1 MTTREIRTTLALDG
15 EQQFKREMQAAA
27 RELRVLGSEMRA
39 NTASFG
45 DNAGS
50 MEALTSRSSI
60 YERQIA
66 QQRENVA
73 ALTRAVEESAQMYGE
88 ADRRTDGYRI
98 QLNNTLAA
106 LRNTERQL
114 AQTNEEIEN
123 YSRSTI
129 QSALDSE
136 EMQRAQEE
144 LGKTLDVIKGAAMA
158 AAGAIAGAF
167 AGAAY
172 FSDESK
178 QAMNSLQAQ
187 TGATTEEMSKLKETA
202 TEIYTDNFG
211 ESIKD
216 VADSMAVV
224 TQTTKQTGD
233 ELKKTTE
240 QALLMRDTFGF
251 EVTESINTVNSLMAA
266 FGITSEQAY
275 TLLAQGAQQG
285 ANKNGDL
292 IDVMNE
298 YAPHFAQLGLSAEE
312 FTDTLIQGAASGAFQ
327 IDKVGDA
334 IKEFGI
340 RSKDGSDAS
349 AAGFKALGL
358 NAEEMFEAFAKGGP
372 GAEKAFQEV
381 IKSLGDMKNP
391 LAQNQAGVAL
401 FGTMFEDLGVDAIK
415 ALGDIED
422 YAKIDANTLA
432 QINAVKYDD
441 IGAALEGLKRQLI
454 TDLAGPIGD
463 ELTPRIGEMI
473 EKVKEFDM
481 TPVIDALT
489 WILDN
494 AGTIAALAVGIGA
507 GMATWN
513 VVSTITAV
521 VDAIKV
527 WRIAT
532 QNVAIAQAALNLVM
546 DANPIG
552 IIITAV
558 AGLVAGLVVL
568 WNTNEGFRTAVIG
581 MWETIKTTVGAVG
594 EWLTNFFT
602 VSIPEAITT
611 AIDWVSQLPANIGTF
626 FGEIPGIVSEFL
638 SGAIT
643 SITEFGG
650 NIINWVTTEIP
661 KFVGNFMTF
670 LGELP
675 GKIGYAL
682 GFALGSIVKFG
693 VDAVSWVMT
702 EVPKF
707 IRGIIMFYAEL
718 PGKIAELLKEALD
731 KLTDWGSSAASWVAT
746 ELPKLINTIITFFSQ
761 LPGKIKTQLSMVLTD
776 LVTWSSNMLTTVGIQ
791 IPKIT
796 SSIVSFFS
804 ELPGDIFDI
813 GVNIVEGLWS
823 GVNSMVSWL
832 EGKVRSFARG
842 IIDGMKDALGIHSP
856 SRVMRDEVGL
866 MVGAGM
872 AEGIDKSI
880 LDVQSAM
887 SRLNRN
893 LVAEAQIST
902 NTNNVVGNPAIKGVS
917 SGGRGSTIIKV
928 INQGTIVGSGGMS
941 EFAKMVSREIGGA
954 FGLSTGGA
962 F

>member
-50 MEALTSRSSI
+50 MDALTSRSSI
-60 YERQIA
+60 YERQIT
-66 QQRENVA
+66 QQRKNVA

-123 YSRSTI
+123 YSQSTI

-144 LGKTLDVIKGAAMA
+144 LGKTLEVIKGAAMA

-187 TGATTEEMSKLKETA
+187 TDATTEEMSKLKEIA

-224 TQTTKQTGD
+224 TQTTKQTGE
-233 ELKKTTE
+233 ELGKTTK

-266 FGITSEQAY
+266 FGITSEHAY

-340 RSKDGSDAS
+340 RAKDGSDTS

-358 NAEEMFEAFAKGGP
+358 NAEEMFAAFAKGGP

-381 IKSLGDMKNP
+381 IKSLGDMKDP

-422 YAKIDANTLA
+422 YVKVDADTLA

-513 VVSTITAV
+513 VVTTVQAV
-521 VDAIKV
+521 VEAVKA

-532 QNVAIAQAALNLVM
+532 EGMSIAQAALNLVM
-546 DANPIG
+546 EANPIG
-552 IIITAV
+552 IVITAI
-558 AGLVAGLVVL
+558 AALVAGLVVL
-568 WNTNEGFRTAVIG
+568 WNTNEDFREAVTEI
-581 MWETIKTTVGAVG
+581 WESITEVISYAVDKVVK
-594 EWLTNFFT
+594 FFT
-602 VSIPEAITT
+602 VSIPSAFNSALMAMKTWILNLITT
-611 AIDWVSQLPANIGTF
+611 ANNELPRVMETILTF
-626 FGEIPGIVSEFL
+626 F
-638 SGAIT
+638 
-643 SITEFGG
+643 
-650 NIINWVTTEIP
+650 
-661 KFVGNFMTF
+661 M
-670 LGELP
+670 
-675 GKIGYAL
+675 
-682 GFALGSIVKFG
+682 
-693 VDAVSWVMT
+693 
-702 EVPKF
+702 
-707 IRGIIMFYAEL
+707 
-718 PGKIAELLKEALD
+718 
-731 KLTDWGSSAASWVAT
+731 
-746 ELPKLINTIITFFSQ
+746 
-761 LPGKIKTQLSMVLTD
+761 
-776 LVTWSSNMLTTVGIQ
+776 
-791 IPKIT
+791 
-796 SSIVSFFS
+796 

-813 GVNIVEGLWS
+813 GVDIVRGLWE

-832 EGKVRSFARG
+832 ENKVRSFARG
-842 IIDGMKDALGIHSP
+842 ILSSMKDALGIHSP

-880 LDVQSAM
+880 LDVQAAM

-893 LVAEAQIST
+893 LVAEAQVST
-902 NTNNVVGNPAIKGVS
+902 ETNNGVGNPIIKGVS
-917 SGGRGSTIIKV
+917 SGGRGTTIIKV

-941 EFAKMVSREIGGA
+941 EFAKIVSREIGGA